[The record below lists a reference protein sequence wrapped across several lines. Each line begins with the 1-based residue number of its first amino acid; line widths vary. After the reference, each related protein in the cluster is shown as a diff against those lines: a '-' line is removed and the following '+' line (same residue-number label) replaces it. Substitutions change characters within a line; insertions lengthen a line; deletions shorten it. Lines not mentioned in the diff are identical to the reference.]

1 MRIRRGTRVAVALS
15 LVLAALGCNE
25 GLPTRPEE
33 GLILELGTPDTVSG
47 ARGSEQVYRL
57 TVPEGAG
64 KLRILLAGFTG
75 DADLAVRFGAEPQPM
90 EFDCVSQSSFAVEE
104 CIFEA
109 PEAGLWFVSVLGYT
123 AFSEAQL
130 SAALFPQVGERELVS
145 GVATSGLSGR
155 SGDFEMFRIA
165 VPNAADSLVVSLEAT
180 GDPDLYVDFELFPL
194 LNNYACAS
202 FTETGS
208 ERCVIRAPGAGTW
221 IIRVDAYLDFSAGTL
236 IATVYP
242 GAAP

>member
-1 MRIRRGTRVAVALS
+1 MRIRRGSRLAAAVT

-25 GLPTRPEE
+25 GLPTRPDESPV
-33 GLILELGTPDTVSG
+33 LVLGEAVTVNG

-57 TVPEGAG
+57 TVPEGGG
-64 KLRILLAGFTG
+64 KLRVLMAGFTG
-75 DADLAVRFGAEPQPM
+75 DADLAVRYGAAPQPT
-90 EFDCVSQSSFAVEE
+90 EFDCASQSSFPVEE

-109 PEAGLWFVSVLGYT
+109 PEAGLWFISVLGYT
-123 AFSEAQL
+123 AFSDAQL
-130 SAALFPQVGERELVS
+130 SASLLPQVGERALVS
-145 GVATSGLSGR
+145 GVATTGLSGS
-155 SGDFEMFRIA
+155 SGDFEMFRIT
-165 VPNAADSLVVSLEAT
+165 VPAGTDSLVVALDAT

-194 LNNYACAS
+194 LNDYTCAS

-208 ERCVIRAPGAGTW
+208 ERCMIRSPGAGTW